1 MVITKNNKTSAQ
13 AGKTQVSLKGKSE
26 EI

>member
-1 MVITKNNKTSAQ
+1 MVITKNSKTSAQ
-13 AGKTQVSLKGKSE
+13 AGKTQVSLEGKSE